1 MRGEPLIERPVGRTV
16 VLHPGALGDLLLS
29 IPALRALRAGAWG
42 DELVLAA
49 QGRIGAL
56 LVALGIADRALD
68 FDSLGLDTLFT
79 AGAPAESLSRL
90 LAGARAVSWF
100 GSRDAHFVD
109 RLRSLAQESVAAPT
123 MPAESL
129 TVWRHLLATVAP
141 LVAGALDDEAG
152 REPIALREGIVD
164 TGRREL
170 ADAGWDGA
178 RPLVVLHPGA
188 GGIAKRWPV
197 EGFARLAEWI
207 VGALGADVVVHE
219 GPADRDAVASLHDRL
234 RVPVRA
240 LVDPSLESL
249 AGAIHH
255 ATLFVGN
262 DSGVTHLAA
271 AVGAPTL
278 ALFVAANLA
287 WRPWVPGARVRV
299 VSAEALVP
307 GDVDAAIAE
316 AGDLFASRAQRV
328 GGRRGSS

>member
-1 MRGEPLIERPVGRTV
+1 VGRTL

-29 IPALRALRAGAWG
+29 IPALRALRASAPG

-56 LVALGIADRALD
+56 LVSLRIVDRALD
-68 FDSLGLDTLFT
+68 FDALGLDTLFT
-79 AGAPAESLSRL
+79 ASAPADPLRGLLTGSRV
-90 LAGARAVSWF
+90 VSWF

-123 MPAESL
+123 IPAESL
-129 TVWRHLLATVAP
+129 TVWRHLLVTLAP
-141 LVAGALDDEAG
+141 LVAGMADDEAG
-152 REPIALREGIVD
+152 REPIALREHIVD
-164 TGRREL
+164 TGRRAL

-219 GPADRDAVASLHDRL
+219 GPADRDAVALLRDRL
-234 RVPVRA
+234 RVPLHA

-287 WRPWVPGARVRV
+287 WRPWVHDARVRV
-299 VSAEALVP
+299 VSADALVP
-307 GDVDAAIAE
+307 TDVDAVIAE
-316 AGDLFASRAQRV
+316 AGDLFGSRAQRV
-328 GGRRGSS
+328 SGTRGSS